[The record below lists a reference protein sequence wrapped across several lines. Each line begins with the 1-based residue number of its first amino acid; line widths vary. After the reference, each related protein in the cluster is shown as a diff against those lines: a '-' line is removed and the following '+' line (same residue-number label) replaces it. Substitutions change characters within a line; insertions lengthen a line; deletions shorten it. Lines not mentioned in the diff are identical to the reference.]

1 MSQTTAT
8 ATAAKSS
15 RTRRQ
20 PIKALAHTVEQIAAN
35 AKADA
40 ERKAVS
46 KARVKAAA
54 KAKLEP
60 ETAKPEPETAKPE
73 TAEQIAAKAAA
84 KAAADHEAYLAA
96 LRIDAAA
103 LGVDPD
109 AYIAEQLQPV
119 KVRYAGPMLA
129 LRRAAVGY
137 VKAKNGQ
144 PCCGDTLAVLCG
156 QYTREAVV
164 AGLIAALKLDSN
176 PYAHLNPGQQSMN
189 LRNKARAALRDGFL
203 QLADVATCLK
213 AAS

>member
-1 MSQTTAT
+1 MSQTTT
-8 ATAAKSS
+8 TTAKSS

-20 PIKALAHTVEQIAAN
+20 PIKALAHTAEQIAAS

-40 ERKAVS
+40 ERKAAS

-54 KAKLEP
+54 K
-60 ETAKPEPETAKPE
+60 AKPEPETAKPE

-129 LRRAAVGY
+129 LRRAVGGY
-137 VKAKNGQ
+137 VKAQNGQ

-189 LRNKARAALRDGFL
+189 LRNKARTALRDGFL

>member
-1 MSQTTAT
+1 MSQTTT
-8 ATAAKSS
+8 TTAKSS

-20 PIKALAHTVEQIAAN
+20 PIKALVHTAEQIAAS

-40 ERKAVS
+40 ERKAAS

-54 KAKLEP
+54 K
-60 ETAKPEPETAKPE
+60 AKPEPETAKPE

-84 KAAADHEAYLAA
+84 KTAADHEAYLAA

-119 KVRYAGPMLA
+119 RVRYAGPMLA

-144 PCCGDTLAVLCG
+144 PCNGDTLAVLCG
-156 QYTREAVV
+156 QYPREAVV

-189 LRNKARAALRDGFL
+189 LRNKARTALRDGFL

>member
-1 MSQTTAT
+1 MNQTTT
-8 ATAAKSS
+8 TTAKSS

-20 PIKALAHTVEQIAAN
+20 PIKALAHTAEQIAAS

-40 ERKAVS
+40 ERKAAS

-54 KAKLEP
+54 KAK
-60 ETAKPEPETAKPE
+60 PEPEAAKPE
-73 TAEQIAAKAAA
+73 TAEQIAAKAAI
-84 KAAADHEAYLAA
+84 KTAADHEAYLAA

-119 KVRYAGPMLA
+119 RVRYAGPMLA
-129 LRRAAVGY
+129 LRRAVGGY
-137 VKAKNGQ
+137 VKAQNGQ

-189 LRNKARAALRDGFL
+189 LRNKARTALRDGFL

>member
-1 MSQTTAT
+1 MSQTTT
-8 ATAAKSS
+8 TTAKSS

-20 PIKALAHTVEQIAAN
+20 PIKALAHTAEQIAAS

-40 ERKAVS
+40 ERKAAS

-54 KAKLEP
+54 K
-60 ETAKPEPETAKPE
+60 AKPEPETAKPE

-109 AYIAEQLQPV
+109 AYIAEQLRPV

-129 LRRAAVGY
+129 LRRAVGGY
-137 VKAKNGQ
+137 VKAQNGQ

-156 QYTREAVV
+156 QHTREAVV

-189 LRNKARAALRDGFL
+189 LRNKARTALRDGFL
-203 QLADVATCLK
+203 QLADIAECLK

>member
-20 PIKALAHTVEQIAAN
+20 PIKALAHTAEQIAAS

-40 ERKAVS
+40 ERKAAS

-54 KAKLEP
+54 K
-60 ETAKPEPETAKPE
+60 AKPEPETAKPE

-84 KAAADHEAYLAA
+84 KTAADHEAYLAA

-119 KVRYAGPMLA
+119 RVRYAGPMLA
-129 LRRAAVGY
+129 LRRAVGGY
-137 VKAKNGQ
+137 VKAQNGQ

-156 QYTREAVV
+156 QYPREAVV

-189 LRNKARAALRDGFL
+189 LRNKARTALRDGFL

>member
-8 ATAAKSS
+8 TAKSS

-20 PIKALAHTVEQIAAN
+20 PIKALAHTAEQIAAS

-40 ERKAVS
+40 ERKAAS

-54 KAKLEP
+54 KAKS
-60 ETAKPEPETAKPE
+60 ETV
-73 TAEQIAAKAAA
+73 EQIAAKPETVEQIAASAAA

-129 LRRAAVGY
+129 LRRAVGGY
-137 VKAKNGQ
+137 VKAQNGQ
-144 PCCGDTLAVLCG
+144 PCCGDTLALLCG
-156 QYTREAVV
+156 QHTREAVV

>member
-1 MSQTTAT
+1 MSQTTT
-8 ATAAKSS
+8 TTAKSS

-20 PIKALAHTVEQIAAN
+20 PIKALAHTAEQIAAS

-40 ERKAVS
+40 ERKAAS

-54 KAKLEP
+54 K
-60 ETAKPEPETAKPE
+60 AKPEPETAKPE

-84 KAAADHEAYLAA
+84 KTAADHEAYLAA

-119 KVRYAGPMLA
+119 RVRYAGPMLA

-156 QYTREAVV
+156 QHTREAVV

-189 LRNKARAALRDGFL
+189 LRNKTRTALRDGFL

>member
-1 MSQTTAT
+1 MSQTTT
-8 ATAAKSS
+8 TTAKSS

-20 PIKALAHTVEQIAAN
+20 PIKALAHTAEQIAAS

-40 ERKAVS
+40 ERKAAS

-54 KAKLEP
+54 K
-60 ETAKPEPETAKPE
+60 AKPEPETAKPE

-129 LRRAAVGY
+129 LRRAVGGY
-137 VKAKNGQ
+137 VKAQNGQ
-144 PCCGDTLAVLCG
+144 PCCGDTLAILCG
-156 QYTREAVV
+156 QHTREAVV

-189 LRNKARAALRDGFL
+189 LRNKVRTALRDGFL

>member
-1 MSQTTAT
+1 MSQTTT
-8 ATAAKSS
+8 TTAKSS

-20 PIKALAHTVEQIAAN
+20 PIKALAHTAEQIAAS

-40 ERKAVS
+40 ERKAAS

-54 KAKLEP
+54 KAKP
-60 ETAKPEPETAKPE
+60 ELETAKPE

-84 KAAADHEAYLAA
+84 KTAADHEAYLAA

-119 KVRYAGPMLA
+119 RVRYAGPMLA
-129 LRRAAVGY
+129 LRRAVGGY
-137 VKAKNGQ
+137 VKAQNGQ

-156 QYTREAVV
+156 QHTREAVV

-189 LRNKARAALRDGFL
+189 LRNKARTALRDGFL

>member
-1 MSQTTAT
+1 MSQTTT
-8 ATAAKSS
+8 TTAKSS

-20 PIKALAHTVEQIAAN
+20 PIKALAHTAEQIAAS

-40 ERKAVS
+40 ERKAAS

-54 KAKLEP
+54 K
-60 ETAKPEPETAKPE
+60 AKPEPETAKPE

-84 KAAADHEAYLAA
+84 KTAADHEAYLAA

-119 KVRYAGPMLA
+119 RVRYAGPMLA
-129 LRRAAVGY
+129 LRRAVGGY
-137 VKAKNGQ
+137 VKAQNGQ

-156 QYTREAVV
+156 QHTREAVV

-189 LRNKARAALRDGFL
+189 LRNKTRTALRDGFL

>member
-1 MSQTTAT
+1 MNQTTT
-8 ATAAKSS
+8 TTAKSS

-20 PIKALAHTVEQIAAN
+20 PIKALAHTAEQIAAS

-40 ERKAVS
+40 ERKAAS

-54 KAKLEP
+54 K
-60 ETAKPEPETAKPE
+60 AKPEPETAKPE
-73 TAEQIAAKAAA
+73 TAEQIAAKTAA

-119 KVRYAGPMLA
+119 RVRYAGPMLA
-129 LRRAAVGY
+129 LRRAVGGY
-137 VKAKNGQ
+137 VKAQNGQ

-189 LRNKARAALRDGFL
+189 LRNKARTALRDGFL

>member
-20 PIKALAHTVEQIAAN
+20 PIKALAHTAEQIAAS

-40 ERKAVS
+40 ERKAAS

-54 KAKLEP
+54 KAK
-60 ETAKPEPETAKPE
+60 AKPEPETAKPE

-129 LRRAAVGY
+129 LRRAVGGY
-137 VKAKNGQ
+137 VKAQNGQ
-144 PCCGDTLAVLCG
+144 PCCGDTLATLCG
-156 QYTREAVV
+156 QHTREAVV

-189 LRNKARAALRDGFL
+189 LRNKTRAALRDGFL

>member
-1 MSQTTAT
+1 MSQTTT
-8 ATAAKSS
+8 TTAKSS

-20 PIKALAHTVEQIAAN
+20 PIKALAHTAEQIAAS

-40 ERKAVS
+40 ERKAAS

-54 KAKLEP
+54 K
-60 ETAKPEPETAKPE
+60 AKPEPETAKPE

-84 KAAADHEAYLAA
+84 KTAADHEAYLAA

-119 KVRYAGPMLA
+119 RVRYAGPMLA
-129 LRRAAVGY
+129 LRRAVGGY
-137 VKAKNGQ
+137 VKAQNGQ
-144 PCCGDTLAVLCG
+144 PCCGDTLAILCG
-156 QYTREAVV
+156 QHTREAVV

-189 LRNKARAALRDGFL
+189 LRNKARTALRDGFL

>member
-1 MSQTTAT
+1 MSQTTIT
-8 ATAAKSS
+8 TAKSS

-20 PIKALAHTVEQIAAN
+20 PIKALAHTAEQIAAS

-40 ERKAVS
+40 ERKAAS

-54 KAKLEP
+54 K
-60 ETAKPEPETAKPE
+60 AKPEPETAKPE

-84 KAAADHEAYLAA
+84 KTAADHEAYLAA

-119 KVRYAGPMLA
+119 RVRYAGPMLA
-129 LRRAAVGY
+129 LRRAVGGY
-137 VKAKNGQ
+137 VKAQNGQ

-156 QYTREAVV
+156 QHTREAVV

-189 LRNKARAALRDGFL
+189 LRNKARTALRDGFL